1 MVCLPG
7 GCCHRVCHSVHQRL
21 HGNLGWG
28 GWGGRAGNSAKEL
41 KELLLRP
48 STWMVC
54 GKLTDK
60 LEAEIHQCI
69 HWFTHSFIHPSLL
82 QSRSSGAL
90 LGAGRPPAL
99 GTQQEEKY
107 TVPAFATLTW
117 LGGSLRSWWV
127 GGWRVL
133 SSEEVGQERSWVGGA
148 PSPGDLPD

>member
-7 GCCHRVCHSVHQRL
+7 GCCHRVCHSAHQRL
-21 HGNLGWG
+21 HGNLGV
-28 GWGGRAGNSAKEL
+28 GWGGNSAKEL

-82 QSRSSGAL
+82 QSISSGAL

-99 GTQQEEKY
+99 GTRQEEKY

-117 LGGSLRSWWV
+117 LGGSLRSW
-127 GGWRVL
+127 GRRLEG
-133 SSEEVGQERSWVGGA
+133 SELRRSGA
-148 PSPGDLPD
+148 RKILGRWGSKPC